1 MKRNKYNPS
10 HYINSIR
17 KRNCVKIKQIFDTG
31 IEGIIDVLEN
41 DKHSNDTPLIKEYMK
56 YIDYIKDNVIPNH
69 YINSIR
75 KRKYRRWFI
84 DINKKAIIL
93 KEISICLN
101 PYGNKARR

>member
-17 KRNCVKIKQIFDTG
+17 KRNCIKIKQIFDTG

-75 KRKYRRWFI
+75 KGNI
-84 DINKKAIIL
+84 EDDL
-93 KEISICLN
+93 LISISN
-101 PYGNKARR
+101 NFKRNKYVLKSIW